1 MRNRPGAE
9 RDMMQLSRVYV
20 VGGGGDKGNK
30 GVAVGSVCSAVCGAI
45 WLTPSFIR
53 HV

>member
-1 MRNRPGAE
+1 
-9 RDMMQLSRVYV
+9 MQLSRVHV

-45 WLTPSFIR
+45 WLTPSFIYDMFNMSND
-53 HV
+53 HMI